1 MVKKSS
7 QVLVILNVSNA
18 EVEHSAESKES
29 KMHVAYTHI
38 HTYTH
43 IHRHIRT
50 YTHVHT
56 HIQTYTQYIHTYT
69 DMHTQ

>member
-18 EVEHSAESKES
+18 EVEHSAESN
-29 KMHVAYTHI
+29 MHVAYTHI

-43 IHRHIRT
+43 IHRHTRT
-50 YTHVHT
+50 YTHILKAEVAFGLE
-56 HIQTYTQYIHTYT
+56 Y
-69 DMHTQ
+69 